1 MSETDRDHNI
11 HQHNGS
17 TPLGFSTMAKVTRIY
32 IIKLVLLYI
41 LTQRSTIIPPL
52 CVNTSMLIATA
63 ATLSPT
69 FASMSLFLYPK
80 LVSLQLKI
88 GVKMGGQYRS
98 DKACR
103 RFIGY
108 IYEDVMT
115 ETLLYLQTCTM
126 FGIMFD
132 GATNKSVTEME
143 LVYARLVVDGQV
155 RNMYVCVRP
164 LQDAHAKGIYG
175 VINEAFIDLGVN
187 NWQSKVVGVGCD
199 GAAVNI
205 GRRNSGMTRI

>member
-1 MSETDRDHNI
+1 MSETDRNRNI

-17 TPLGFSTMAKVTRIY
+17 TPLGFGMTSKVMRIY
-32 IIKLVLLYI
+32 ITKLVLWNI

-52 CVNTSMLIATA
+52 YVNTGMLIATA
-63 ATLSPT
+63 ATLSLT
-69 FASMSLFLYPK
+69 FTSISFFFPK
-80 LVSLQLKI
+80 LVSLQLKN
-88 GVKMGGQYRS
+88 GGKMGGQYQS

-115 ETLLYLQTCTM
+115 ETLFHLRTCTI

-143 LVYARLVVDGQV
+143 LIYARLVVDG
-155 RNMYVCVRP
+155 
-164 LQDAHAKGIYG
+164 
-175 VINEAFIDLGVN
+175 
-187 NWQSKVVGVGCD
+187 
-199 GAAVNI
+199 
-205 GRRNSGMTRI
+205 